1 MPDRTGTSIPLWL
14 EGPSCPHGHPVKIGV
29 PFPRGVLDSKEAV
42 WLVDSEGRFVPLQTE
57 VLAYWPDKS
66 IQWLLLDFW
75 AYKNGLERQTWHLHV
90 GRTPFPNQTCS
101 VSGPPNRLP
110 EVARSTTGLLEPRGE
125 TPLVEQFSLAE
136 SVAGYKP
143 ASEQFAHAPLSG
155 QQTMVPTPGAA
166 IRVSQF
172 GSSLWVHTGAV
183 QFSLDQGRLGP
194 IRLLRPSA
202 VGAASTE
209 TESQAKGLCG
219 TASLA
224 ELQTRLQL
232 ARGRSREIVT
242 DDWQVECGGAVRLTL
257 RADGQVRGCQG
268 LRVRARLSFFAG
280 TGLVC
285 YRLTVHNSRRAR
297 HRGGLW
303 DLGDPGSVL
312 VRDLSVLLR
321 WDKPIRRASVK
332 VQSDGGLAD
341 ISPHLQR
348 GIWQLHQ
355 NSSGG
360 PNWQSR
366 NHLNRRGRVPCRVP
380 GYEIRVLPTHSSK
393 ASFTERIFRR
403 ESSHS
408 AAMMLEQGRRASP
421 TAAVKTDEFSAAVT
435 VPEFW
440 QQFPK
445 TLEITANYL
454 RVGLWPQ
461 EWDDLHEL
469 QGGERKTH
477 TVWFNFEC
485 ITPGDNQEPSRRLD
499 DLFGPVNQLAW
510 VHEPIL
516 VVLPP
521 SVWAEAGVLPHF
533 IPAGTDSA
541 RRLDKIV
548 TEAVTGPDSLLQR
561 REIPDE
567 YGWRNYGDLYADHE
581 NAHYPGPE
589 PVVSHYNNQFDV
601 IYGAI
606 LQEARTGN
614 PLWRTV
620 YDPLA
625 RHVMDIDLYH
635 TEEDR
640 PAYNGGLFWP
650 TDHYL
655 SAQTATH
662 RTYSRANLPP
672 NGKPYGGGPS
682 PEHNYATGLLYYY
695 WLTGERDA
703 LEAVCQLADWV
714 LAMDDGSQTPWAIFD
729 TGPTGLASA
738 TRSPDYHGPGRGAG
752 NSIQTCLDAWLA
764 TGQQRYLEKA
774 EDLIRRTVHPADR
787 VEERQLLNAEERWSY
802 TMYLVALARYLDLKI
817 RHEQL
822 DDMYHYA
829 QAALVHYAAWMAEH
843 EQPYLDR
850 AEQLEYV
857 TEAWPAQELRKANV
871 LRLAARHAPE
881 PLRSR
886 LLQRATELADRA
898 WSDWSAFPTRMS
910 TRALAVLLVEG
921 VRDAYYRQY
930 REPPAPRLAE
940 PMHFGSPQPFLPQ
953 RERVRRLLRQ
963 PGGWLRIL
971 GALIR
976 PTNWLRLMRH
986 LWRHRN

>member
-1 MPDRTGTSIPLWL
+1 MPELTGTSIPLWL

-29 PFPRGVLDSKEAV
+29 PFPRGVFGSNKPV

-57 VLAYWPDKS
+57 VLAWWPDKS
-66 IQWLLLDFW
+66 VQWLLLDFW
-75 AYKNGLERQTWHLHV
+75 AYKNGSERQTWLLHV
-90 GRTPFPNQTCS
+90 GRTCVPNQTRS
-101 VSGPPNRLP
+101 VHGPPDRLP
-110 EVARSTTGLLEPRGE
+110 EVAHRATGSFQRASA
-125 TPLVEQFSLAE
+125 TPSAKQVLLAE
-136 SVAGYKP
+136 SNAGHKP
-143 ASEQFAHAPLSG
+143 ASEQFAYAPSSS
-155 QQTMVPTPGAA
+155 QRTVVPTSGAA
-166 IRVSQF
+166 IRVSQV
-172 GSSLWVHTGAV
+172 GLALWVDTGAV
-183 QFSLDQGRLGP
+183 QFSLDQCRLGP

-202 VGAASTE
+202 VHAALTE
-209 TESQAKGLCG
+209 TESQAKGLPG
-219 TASLA
+219 IASLA
-224 ELQTRLQL
+224 ELQARLQL
-232 ARGRSREIVT
+232 ARGRSREIVING
-242 DDWQVECGGAVRLTL
+242 WQVECAGAVRLTL
-257 RADGQVRGCQG
+257 RADGQVRGCKG
-268 LRVRARLSFFAG
+268 LRVRARLSIFAG
-280 TGLVC
+280 TGLIC

-303 DLGDPGSVL
+303 DLGDLGSVL
-312 VRDLSVLLR
+312 VKDLSVLLR
-321 WDKPIRRASVK
+321 WNEPIRRASVK
-332 VQSDGGLAD
+332 VQSDGCLAD
-341 ISPHLQR
+341 ISLHLHR

-366 NHLNRRGRVPCRVP
+366 NHLNRLGQVPCRVP
-380 GYEIRVLPTHSSK
+380 GYEIRLLPAQSSK
-393 ASFTERIFRR
+393 ASFTEKICRR
-403 ESSHS
+403 ESGHFDTII
-408 AAMMLEQGRRASP
+408 LKQGRRAMP
-421 TAAVKTDEFSAAVT
+421 TAAVKTDEFCAAVA

-445 TLEITANYL
+445 TLEIASNYL

-477 TVWFNFEC
+477 TMWFNFEYL
-485 ITPGDNQEPSRRLD
+485 TPGDGQESSRSLD
-499 DLFGPVNQLAW
+499 DLFEPVNRLAW
-510 VHEPIL
+510 VHEPIQ

-533 IPAGTDSA
+533 ISQGTDSA
-541 RRLDKIV
+541 RRLDKIL
-548 TEAVTGPDSLLQR
+548 TEAITGPDSLLQR
-561 REIPDE
+561 REISDE

-581 NAHYPGPE
+581 NAYYPGPE

-614 PLWRTV
+614 PIWRAL

-625 RHVMDIDLYH
+625 RHVMDIDIYH
-635 TEEDR
+635 TKEDR
-640 PAYNGGLFWP
+640 AAYNGGLFWP

-703 LEAVCQLADWV
+703 LEAVIQLADWV

-738 TRSPDYHGPGRGAG
+738 TRSPYYHGPGRAAG

-764 TGQQRYLEKA
+764 TGQRRYLEKA
-774 EDLIRRTVHPADR
+774 EELIRRTIHPADHI
-787 VEERQLLNAEERWSY
+787 EARQLLNAEERWSY

-817 RHEQL
+817 GHEQL

-871 LRLAARHAPE
+871 LRLAARHALE
-881 PLRSR
+881 PLCSR

-898 WSDWSAFPTRMS
+898 WSDWAAFPTRMS

-921 VRDAYYRQY
+921 VRDAYYRQH
-930 REPPAPRLAE
+930 RDPPAPRVAE
-940 PMHFGSPQPFLPQ
+940 RMHFGSPQPFLPQ
-953 RERVRRLLRQ
+953 RERVRRLLKR
-963 PGGWLRIL
+963 PGGWIRLT
-971 GALIR
+971 GALLQ
-976 PTNWLRLMRH
+976 PLNWFRFLRS